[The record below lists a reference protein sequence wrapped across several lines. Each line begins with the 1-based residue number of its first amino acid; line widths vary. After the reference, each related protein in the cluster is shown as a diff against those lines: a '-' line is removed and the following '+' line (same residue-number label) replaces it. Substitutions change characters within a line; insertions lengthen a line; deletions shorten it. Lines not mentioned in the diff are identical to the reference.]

1 VNHDCTLD
9 SIPRVED
16 SRHADRV
23 GISRSV
29 VCGVDGSE
37 GSHWAIRVAAELAES
52 LGVRL
57 VLARVVEGPPAF
69 HEGGDARMRAR
80 EIQHAILGGAR
91 LLERAAGT
99 IRADTRVLMG
109 DVADGL
115 RSVCEEE
122 RAELLVV
129 GSRGRSSLAAAVLGS
144 VSLELAGTSL
154 CPVVVVPPGA
164 GERFLLHDEPG
175 GSNVCGVAGS
185 LRHARSRCG

>member
-1 VNHDCTLD
+1 
-9 SIPRVED
+9 
-16 SRHADRV
+16 V
-23 GISRSV
+23 GISPSV

-69 HEGGDARMRAR
+69 HGVGDARLRKR

-99 IRADTRVLMG
+99 IRADTRVLIG

-115 RSVCEEE
+115 RSVCDEE

-129 GSRGRSSLAAAVLGS
+129 GARGRSSLAGAVLGS
-144 VSLELAGTSL
+144 VSSEMAGTSL
-154 CPVVVVPPGA
+154 CPVVVVPAVA
-164 GERFLLHDEPG
+164 GERFLMDDEPG
-175 GSNVCGVAGS
+175 GSIVRGVAGS
-185 LRHARSRCG
+185 LRRSRSRSC